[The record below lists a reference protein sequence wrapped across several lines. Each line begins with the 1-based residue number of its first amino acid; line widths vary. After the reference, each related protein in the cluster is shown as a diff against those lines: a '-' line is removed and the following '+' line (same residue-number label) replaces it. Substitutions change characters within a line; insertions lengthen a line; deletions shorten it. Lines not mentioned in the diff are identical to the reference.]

1 MLKVSPEELTLIAS
15 LVRDISGIFLDQ
27 TKAYLVESR
36 LGPVAEEFGC
46 ASFKDLYFKARNDAQ
61 GKMIK
66 RVIDSITTQET
77 SFFRDRS
84 PFDLF
89 KFKLLPEMIDRA
101 KKASPAGPW
110 TLRIWSAASST
121 GQEAY
126 SLAISIRE
134 MLPDYLKWRISILG
148 TDISDAA
155 VTKASYARYTAFEL
169 ERGFPQEK
177 IQQYFKP
184 VEQLWQVKD
193 EIRAMASFRQLNLM
207 LPFTAL
213 GRFDMILCRN
223 VAIYFSL
230 EVRRNLF
237 DRLADQLSPDGC
249 LLIGSTESLLGVSER
264 YRRFEYNKAVFYKLA
279 GAA

>member
-1 MLKVSPEELTLIAS
+1 MLKVSAEELTLIAS

-27 TKAYLVESR
+27 SKAYLIESR
-36 LGPVAEEFGC
+36 LGPVAQELGC
-46 ASFKDLYFKARNDAQ
+46 NSFKELYYKAKTDAQ
-61 GKMIK
+61 GKVVRRI
-66 RVIDSITTQET
+66 IDSITTQET
-77 SFFRDRS
+77 SFFRDRT

-89 KFKLLPEMIDRA
+89 KFKLLPEFVDRV

-110 TLRIWSAASST
+110 ALKIWSAASST

-134 MLPDYLKWRISILG
+134 MLPDFQKWRISILG

-177 IQQYFKP
+177 IQQFFKP
-184 VEQLWQVKD
+184 VEQMWQVKD
-193 EIRAMASFRQLNLM
+193 EIRAMATFRQLNL
-207 LPFTAL
+207 LQPFTAL

-230 EVRRNLF
+230 ETRRRLF
-237 DRLADQLSPDGC
+237 DRLAGQLNPDGC

-264 YRRFEYNKAVFYKLA
+264 YRRLEYNKAVFYKLA
-279 GAA
+279 GSV